1 MVLKNNGFN
10 EEKRRA
16 DLVHPT
22 VSAPNFCNISKL
34 YFSVSENYKFYFIN
48 TYTYYE
54 YSYKLLV
61 EITFYFELRKN
72 NKFVGMEIS
81 VFFFAEICHFS
92 SSDIYTVHWE
102 FLYVCVHLISDFL
115 KSQKIYFSNTGST
128 GAKETFRE
136 KSDKF
141 VGTNSESVYWV

>member
-1 MVLKNNGFN
+1 MFYCFFELIKQQIVCLRFWDLLISMVLKNNGFN

-81 VFFFAEICHFS
+81 VFFLQKFVIFRHPIFTPY
-92 SSDIYTVHWE
+92 IGNFYM
-102 FLYVCVHLISDFL
+102 YVCI
-115 KSQKIYFSNTGST
+115 
-128 GAKETFRE
+128 
-136 KSDKF
+136 
-141 VGTNSESVYWV
+141 

>member
-1 MVLKNNGFN
+1 
-10 EEKRRA
+10 
-16 DLVHPT
+16 LVHPT

-72 NKFVGMEIS
+72 KKFVGMEIS
-81 VFFFAEICHFS
+81 A
-92 SSDIYTVHWE
+92 
-102 FLYVCVHLISDFL
+102 FLQKFVIFRHPIFTPYIGNFYMYVCI
-115 KSQKIYFSNTGST
+115 
-128 GAKETFRE
+128 
-136 KSDKF
+136 
-141 VGTNSESVYWV
+141 